1 MELFIILLHCCQMVK
16 ADDRKYYFRRV
27 NKAFFISPIVD
38 MEKVILDM
46 MRWAYITEEKL
57 REKQLI
63 TTGFGETL
71 SWEYLCYVR
80 NHPVNWSVPTVYY
93 MEIKII

>member
-1 MELFIILLHCCQMVK
+1 
-16 ADDRKYYFRRV
+16 
-27 NKAFFISPIVD
+27 
-38 MEKVILDM
+38 
-46 MRWAYITEEKL
+46 MRQLVLYIHGKGGNAMEEKL

-80 NHPVNWSVPTVYY
+80 NHPVN
-93 MEIKII
+93 

>member
-16 ADDRKYYFRRV
+16 ADDRKYYFRQID
-27 NKAFFISPIVD
+27 KAFFISPIVD

-46 MRWAYITEEKL
+46 MRWADITEEKL

-63 TTGFGETL
+63 TINEQIQNIAQKKDTL
-71 SWEYLCYVR
+71 CRRMY
-80 NHPVNWSVPTVYY
+80 N
-93 MEIKII
+93 